1 MIRVWAWSG
10 TMTFRA
16 LAFLTLAVSGMALSA
31 CATEEGY
38 RQHMSLELGR
48 STDDVLVRWGPPQ
61 NRTEMSNGRQLW
73 SYTKTTV
80 DEREGYYRDE
90 VREVKR
96 TFTDKDGKQK
106 TETISETFPVWQP
119 PQVYRSTCTTR
130 FVMGGGRVEDVTF
143 DGDGCVAE
151 ELS

>member
-1 MIRVWAWSG
+1 
-10 TMTFRA
+10 MTFIRA
-16 LAFLTLAVSGMALSA
+16 GRTLSFATLAASVMALSG

-48 STDDVLVRWGPPQ
+48 STDDVLVRWGAPQ
-61 NRTEMSNGRQLW
+61 NRTPMSNGREMW

-80 DEREGYYRDE
+80 DEQAGYYRDE
-90 VREVKR
+90 SREVKR
-96 TFTDKDGKQK
+96 TFTDKDGKTK
-106 TETISETFPVWQP
+106 TETITETFPVWEP
-119 PQVYRSTCTTR
+119 PRVYRSTCSTR

-143 DGDGCVAE
+143 EGDGCVAE

>member
-1 MIRVWAWSG
+1 
-10 TMTFRA
+10 MTFRK
-16 LAFLTLAVSGMALSA
+16 LACVMLGASAMALSA

-38 RQHMSLELGR
+38 RQHMSLEMGR
-48 STDDVLVRWGPPQ
+48 TGDDVLVRWGPPQ
-61 NRTEMSNGRQLW
+61 NRTQMSNGRELW

-90 VREVKR
+90 TREVKR
-96 TFTDKDGKQK
+96 TFTDKEGKTK
-106 TETISETFPVWQP
+106 TETITETFPVWEP

-130 FVMGGGRVEDVTF
+130 FVMGAGRVEAVTF

-151 ELS
+151 ELH

>member
-1 MIRVWAWSG
+1 
-10 TMTFRA
+10 MTFRVA
-16 LAFLTLAVSGMALSA
+16 AFVMLAASGMALAA

-61 NRTEMSNGRQLW
+61 NRTDMSNGRELW
-73 SYTKTTV
+73 SYTKTTI

-119 PQVYRSTCTTR
+119 PQVYRSSCTTR
-130 FVMGGGRVEDVTF
+130 FVMGGARVEDVTF

-151 ELS
+151 ALS

>member
-1 MIRVWAWSG
+1 
-10 TMTFRA
+10 MTFRKLA
-16 LAFLTLAVSGMALSA
+16 LVMLGASAIALSA

-48 STDDVLVRWGPPQ
+48 TSDDLLVRWGPPQ
-61 NRTEMSNGRQLW
+61 NRTQMSNGRELW

-90 VREVKR
+90 TREVKR
-96 TFTDKDGKQK
+96 TFTDKEGKIK
-106 TETISETFPVWQP
+106 TETITETFPVWEP

-130 FVMGGGRVEDVTF
+130 FVMGAGRVEDVTF
-143 DGDGCVAE
+143 DGDGCIAE
-151 ELS
+151 EIQ